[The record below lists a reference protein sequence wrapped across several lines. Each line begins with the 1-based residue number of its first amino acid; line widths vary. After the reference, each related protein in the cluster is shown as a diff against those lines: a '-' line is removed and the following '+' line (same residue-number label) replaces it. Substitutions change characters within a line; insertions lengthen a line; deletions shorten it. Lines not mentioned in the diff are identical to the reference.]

1 MTEITNPL
9 PEDPSGPSALDESS
23 TLANGSE
30 QLLDGGSTGTDEGPA
45 GIPSALVGHDKDGD
59 PVPPPPAAS
68 PDGATGGTTSTGPG
82 EEADLLSPADNAAP
96 SQVSASRGDSAM
108 GNELPAERTGRG

>member
-9 PEDPSGPSALDESS
+9 PEDPSGPSAMDEGS
-23 TLANGSE
+23 TLAGGSE

-45 GIPSALVGHDKDGD
+45 GLPAALVGHDKDGD
-59 PVPPPPAAS
+59 PVPPPPAAQ

-82 EEADLLSPADNAAP
+82 EEADPLSPADTSTP
-96 SQVSASRGDSAM
+96 SSVSAGRGDSAM
-108 GNELPAERTGRG
+108 GRELPAERTGRG

>member
-9 PEDPSGPSALDESS
+9 PSDPSGASAMDEQS

-45 GIPSALVGHDKDGD
+45 GLPAALVGHDKDGD
-59 PVPPPPAAS
+59 PVDAPPAAR
-68 PDGATGGTTSTGPG
+68 PDGVTGGTTSAGPA
-82 EEADLLSPADNAAP
+82 EDADPLSPADTSTP
-96 SQVSASRGDSAM
+96 SQGSAGRSESASGSPLGD
-108 GNELPAERTGRG
+108 GRG

>member
-9 PEDPSGPSALDESS
+9 PQDPSGASAMDESS
-23 TLANGSE
+23 TLASGSE

-45 GIPSALVGHDKDGD
+45 GLPPSMVGHDRDGD
-59 PVPPPPAAS
+59 PVPPPPAAQ

-82 EEADLLSPADNAAP
+82 EEGDLLSPADSSTPAH
-96 SQVSASRGDSAM
+96 VSASRGDTAM
-108 GNELPAERTGRG
+108 SNELPAERTGRG

>member
-9 PEDPSGPSALDESS
+9 PQDPSGPSALDESS

-45 GIPSALVGHDKDGD
+45 GLPASLVGQDKDGD
-59 PVPPPPAAS
+59 PVDAPPAAR
-68 PDGATGGTTSTGPG
+68 PDGQTGGTTSTGPA
-82 EEADLLSPADNAAP
+82 EEADPLSPSDTSTP
-96 SQVSASRGDSAM
+96 SQVSAGRSDSAA
-108 GNELPAERTGRG
+108 GTPLGDGRG